1 MERALRLPCAC
12 NMRGK
17 KQKQTDGMGYCRER
31 DRGMWGRR
39 CAPFE
44 GRAAGGEG
52 SRNKVCNVVPYMFF
66 STASLVALLFVALPC
81 LRVIMTAEM
90 FTNLVRQFVQRYWY
104 FRLS

>member
-1 MERALRLPCAC
+1 MRCVCRVRVICEGKSKNRQTVWDTAERGIVACGEDDVPRL
-12 NMRGK
+12 
-17 KQKQTDGMGYCRER
+17 
-31 DRGMWGRR
+31 
-39 CAPFE
+39 
-44 GRAAGGEG
+44 RAAPRGGEG